1 MDQSC
6 QKVFSLD
13 RTWWLNFYFFD
24 STYFIF
30 IHQGVIFNSFTP
42 EANCSFPNNSKYDLY
57 IGIRILSGQKLQK
70 CFGLEISLNST
81 SSFRKN
87 YSCETFYQ
95 VLNLRFHTTTGLLLW
110 RISGF
115 IPYIGLNSSIK
126 MSIDNFFPQ
135 KRVFFKSIVVCSIY
149 HFCAVLT
156 ENIAERLRLLFLP
169 ASWNCPWRAD
179 LFAQPLVPW
188 LKQLCGRQCVKETK
202 NAGFLSRCPPN
213 FFTYIQILLNRF

>member
-1 MDQSC
+1 MIDQSC
-6 QKVFSLD
+6 QRIFSLD
-13 RTWWLNFYFFD
+13 RTWWLDFYFFD

-70 CFGLEISLNST
+70 CFGLEISRNSI
-81 SSFRKN
+81 SSFQKN

-95 VLNLRFHTTTGLLLW
+95 VLNLRFHTITGLLLR

-126 MSIDNFFPQ
+126 ISIDNFFLE
-135 KRVFFKSIVVCSIY
+135 KRAFFKINCSVFNLSFLCRFNGKY
-149 HFCAVLT
+149 RRK
-156 ENIAERLRLLFLP
+156 IA
-169 ASWNCPWRAD
+169 
-179 LFAQPLVPW
+179 PLVSSRF
-188 LKQLCGRQCVKETK
+188 LKLSMTRRFVCTAVSTLTK
-202 NAGFLSRCPPN
+202 TTLWASVR
-213 FFTYIQILLNRF
+213 